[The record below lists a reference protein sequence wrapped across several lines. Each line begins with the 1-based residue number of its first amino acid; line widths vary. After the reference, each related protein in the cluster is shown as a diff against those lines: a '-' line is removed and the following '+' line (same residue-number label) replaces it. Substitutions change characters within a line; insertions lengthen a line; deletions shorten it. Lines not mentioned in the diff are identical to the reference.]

1 MTDKICIRYKRNKR
15 HISMF
20 EEEIP
25 DAVSACYVNQGGSE
39 FLKVRKSN
47 GDTEYRPRCD
57 IAAWWKV
64 GDGVPAKD

>member
-1 MTDKICIRYKRNKR
+1 MVDTIHIRYKRSHR
-15 HISMF
+15 HVGNF
-20 EEEIP
+20 EEDIP
-25 DAVSACYVNQGGSE
+25 DAVSAGYVNQGGHD

-64 GDGVPAKD
+64 NDNDT